1 MKNIILITLLG
12 VTILSCEP
20 KQSQE
25 CTDLSNANSKVK
37 SNLELYSMVWDK
49 AINGRNIE
57 IINLDY
63 FDENI
68 KAITADGDIEGID
81 AFKAYYNNY
90 LTGFS
95 DAEFNIVDVFG
106 QGDKIVKHWNFKGT
120 HDGDF
125 FGIPPTGKK
134 IDLIGTTLVL
144 MKDGK
149 VLQEQDFFD
158 NYSLLSQL
166 GLLPTE

>member
-1 MKNIILITLLG
+1 MKNIILITLIG

-25 CTDLSNANSKVK
+25 CIDLSNANSKVK

-106 QGDKIVKHWNFKGT
+106 QGNKIVKHWNFKGT

-134 IDLIGTTLVL
+134 IDLIGTTLVS

-149 VLQEQDFFD
+149 ILQEQDFFD

>member
-1 MKNIILITLLG
+1 MKNIILITLIG

-25 CTDLSNANSKVK
+25 CIDLSNANSKVK

-57 IINLDY
+57 IINLDN

-68 KAITADGDIEGID
+68 KAITADGDIVGID

-95 DAEFNIVDVFG
+95 DAEFNIVDIFG

-149 VLQEQDFFD
+149 ILQEQDFFD

>member
-12 VTILSCEP
+12 FTILSCEP

-25 CTDLSNANSKVK
+25 CIDLSNANSKVK

-57 IINLDY
+57 IINLDN

-134 IDLIGTTLVL
+134 INLIGTTLVL

-149 VLQEQDFFD
+149 ILQEQDFFD

>member
-1 MKNIILITLLG
+1 MKNIILITLIG

-25 CTDLSNANSKVK
+25 CIDLSNANSKVK

-57 IINLDY
+57 IVNLDY

-68 KAITADGDIEGID
+68 KTITANGDIEGID

-95 DAEFNIVDVFG
+95 DAEFNIVDIFG

-149 VLQEQDFFD
+149 ILQEQDFFD

>member
-1 MKNIILITLLG
+1 MKNIILITLIG

-25 CTDLSNANSKVK
+25 CIDLSNANSKVK

-106 QGDKIVKHWNFKGT
+106 QGNKIVKHWNFKGT

-149 VLQEQDFFD
+149 ILEEQDFFD

>member
-1 MKNIILITLLG
+1 MKNIILTTLIG
-12 VTILSCEP
+12 FTILSCEP

-25 CTDLSNANSKVK
+25 CIDLSNANSKVK

-68 KAITADGDIEGID
+68 KAITANGDIEGID

-134 IDLIGTTLVL
+134 INLIGTTLVL

-149 VLQEQDFFD
+149 ILQEQDFFD

>member
-1 MKNIILITLLG
+1 MKNIILITLIG

-25 CTDLSNANSKVK
+25 CIDLSNANSKVK

-134 IDLIGTTLVL
+134 IDLIGTTLVS

-149 VLQEQDFFD
+149 ILQEQDFFD

>member
-1 MKNIILITLLG
+1 MKNIILITLIG

-25 CTDLSNANSKVK
+25 CIDLSNANSKVK

-49 AINGRNIE
+49 AINGRHIE
-57 IINLDY
+57 IVNLDY

-68 KAITADGDIEGID
+68 KTITANGDIEGID

-95 DAEFNIVDVFG
+95 DAEFNIVDIFG

-149 VLQEQDFFD
+149 ILQEQDFFD

>member
-1 MKNIILITLLG
+1 MNQNKAKN
-12 VTILSCEP
+12 VS
-20 KQSQE
+20 
-25 CTDLSNANSKVK
+25 DLSNANSKVK

-57 IINLDY
+57 IVNLDY

-68 KAITADGDIEGID
+68 KTITANGDIEGID

-149 VLQEQDFFD
+149 ILQEQDFFD

>member
-1 MKNIILITLLG
+1 MKYKVLVFLLG
-12 VTILSCEP
+12 IIIVNCDT
-20 KQSQE
+20 KTNQE
-25 CTDLSNANSKVK
+25 CTDLINESSKVK
-37 SNLELYSMVWDK
+37 NNVELYSRVWDK
-49 AINGRNIE
+49 AINGRDIE
-57 IINLDY
+57 IINLDN

-68 KAITADGDIEGID
+68 KAITADGDIMGID

-125 FGIPPTGKK
+125 FGIPATGKK
-134 IDLIGTTLVL
+134 VDLIGTTLVL

-149 VLQEQDFFD
+149 ILQEQDFFD

-166 GLLPTE
+166 GLTPTE

>member
-1 MKNIILITLLG
+1 MKNIILITLIG

-25 CTDLSNANSKVK
+25 CIDLSNANSKVK

-95 DAEFNIVDVFG
+95 DAEFNIVDIFG

-149 VLQEQDFFD
+149 ILQEQDFFD

>member
-1 MKNIILITLLG
+1 MKNIILITLIG

-25 CTDLSNANSKVK
+25 CIDLSNANSIVK

-149 VLQEQDFFD
+149 ILQEQDFFD